1 MLTLIAALLCTA
13 AAPERLGLY
22 PLALPD
28 GRTELADRIAAQLH
42 EGAADLPGVRA
53 FDLVAHSSCAP
64 DEGPCLAAAARRA
77 GLDAML
83 SAAIEA
89 TAHGYLWH
97 LREFAAADGELLH
110 EARGET
116 NGGPLDL
123 GGDLERGVCV
133 VSGAATCEGEL
144 SIGGAL
150 DVHLFVDGTDRGPP
164 PLSARLAVGRHS
176 VKLGADERR
185 VRISYARTARLFA
198 GLRAGAPALLERE
211 DPPALALAAA
221 PQANVIEARSE
232 AARIL
237 FGGGLAL
244 LAGAAGTSLY
254 ATSASDAHGAAGVA
268 SILALTGAA
277 ALAGA
282 GLVVALTPSGAAVSG
297 SF

>member
-1 MLTLIAALLCTA
+1 MLILIAALLCSSA
-13 AAPERLGLY
+13 MPERLGLY
-22 PLALPD
+22 PLTLPD
-28 GRTELADRIAAQLH
+28 GMEHLGDRLAAQLH

-64 DEGPCLAAAARRA
+64 HEGPCLAAAARRA

-83 SAAIEA
+83 SAAVEA
-89 TAHGYLWH
+89 TPRGYLWH

-116 NGGPLDL
+116 RGGPLDL
-123 GGDLERGVCV
+123 AGDLERGVCV
-133 VSGAATCEGEL
+133 VSGAAPCEGEL
-144 SIGGAL
+144 CVSGAL
-150 DVHLFVDGTDRGPP
+150 DAHLFIDGTDRGPP
-164 PLSARLAVGRHS
+164 PLQARLAVGRHS
-176 VKLGADERR
+176 VRLGADERR

-198 GLRAGAPALLERE
+198 GLRAGAPVLLERE
-211 DPPALALAAA
+211 DPPTLALVAT
-221 PQANVIEARSE
+221 PQAEVAEARSQ
-232 AARIL
+232 AARLL

-244 LAGAAGTSLY
+244 LAGAAGASLY
-254 ATSASDAHGAAGVA
+254 ATSASDAHGASGAA
-268 SILALTGAA
+268 AALAVTGAA